1 MAFTRTSTTSYTTAV
16 PTPAV
21 TKYMI
26 TPGYDDLADLEL
38 DSDNEAKFHS
48 TETAIAAVSYDTGSQ
63 LSFSCPLCDAPIE
76 ALIVDKRSQTMG
88 QTPTETE
95 YQLIVKITTK
105 YCDCPLVTVEPIS
118 FRNE

>member
-38 DSDNEAKFHS
+38 DSDSEAKFHS
-48 TETAIAAVSYDTGSQ
+48 TETAIAAVSYDVGSQ
-63 LSFSCPLCDAPIE
+63 LLFSCPLCDAPIE
-76 ALIVDKRSQTMG
+76 ALIADKRSRTMG
-88 QTPTETE
+88 HSPTETE

-105 YCDCPLVTVEPIS
+105 YCDCPSVTVEPIS